1 MAEINSIVEQIT
13 HWGLSG
19 IWKIVFALLIWFIGK
34 KLISL
39 SLKLLKKVFD
49 RGSIDVGVVNFTM
62 SIIKFALYAVLILM
76 VIDELG
82 IQTTSLITVFGSAA
96 LAVGM
101 SLQGSLSNFAGGVLI
116 LIFKPFKVGDYIVV
130 GNYEGTVRTI
140 EILYTKL
147 TTVDNKVVMLPNGT
161 LSNSNIVNVGA
172 EDFRR
177 LDIEMSIGY
186 SSDLKLAKTLLNTIV
201 NNNPA
206 VIKDRD
212 IKVIVKSLDESC
224 VTLETRVW
232 VKTEDYW
239 DTRFTLLEEYKAE
252 FDKNGIEILSENMK
266 YKMHQKNV
274 IEKQNRKTKQKN
286 TYRESKLQVIYHFI
300 EL

>member
-116 LIFKPFKVGDYIVV
+116 LIFKPFKVGDYIIV

-252 FDKNGIEILSENMK
+252 FDKNGIEIPFNQMDV
-266 YKMHQKNV
+266 HIINQ
-274 IEKQNRKTKQKN
+274 
-286 TYRESKLQVIYHFI
+286 
-300 EL
+300 